1 MSDFYGGNALT
12 FEYLNGSI
20 LSGGFNIYSPVM
32 TSIFS
37 GGGLEDEDNE
47 VDKDKNKVDNNFSNF
62 IIPIGLI
69 NLKDKHKNIFNIL
82 NSGDVLSNDIYD
94 NLLNLVEINPKPLPN
109 ITKKN
114 RSSKKTKT
122 HKNTKFIHTN

>member
-20 LSGGFNIYSPVM
+20 LSGGFNINSPAM

-47 VDKDKNKVDNNFSNF
+47 VDKDKDKNKVYSNF

-82 NSGDVLSNDIYD
+82 NSGDVLSHDIYD

-114 RSSKKTKT
+114 RPSKKTKT
-122 HKNTKFIHTN
+122 HKNTNFIHTN